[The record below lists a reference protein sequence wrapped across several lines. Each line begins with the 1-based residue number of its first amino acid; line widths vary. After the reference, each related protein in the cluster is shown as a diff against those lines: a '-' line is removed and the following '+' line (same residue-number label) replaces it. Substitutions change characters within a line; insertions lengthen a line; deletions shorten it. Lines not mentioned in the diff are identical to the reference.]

1 MNYDVPIFKR
11 EKLVQVSGLGFP
23 SNKTYVK
30 FTPEDYSFL
39 QTSYPEGCLCT
50 TYTGTIESRT
60 TGKLQ
65 VNNKSC
71 VHL

>member
-1 MNYDVPIFKR
+1 MMYLFLR
-11 EKLVQVSGLGFP
+11 EKKKVQVSGLGFP
-23 SNKTYVK
+23 SNKTDVK
-30 FTPEDYSFL
+30 FTPEDYNFL

>member
-11 EKLVQVSGLGFP
+11 EKMVQVSGLGFP

-50 TYTGTIESRT
+50 TYTGTIESRK

>member
-1 MNYDVPIFKR
+1 MMYLFLR
-11 EKLVQVSGLGFP
+11 EKKMVQVSGLGFP

-50 TYTGTIESRT
+50 TYTGTI
-60 TGKLQ
+60 
-65 VNNKSC
+65 
-71 VHL
+71 

>member
-11 EKLVQVSGLGFP
+11 EKMVQVSGLGFP

-65 VNNKSC
+65 VNYR
-71 VHL
+71 